1 MSKVD
6 LGNGQS
12 VDTKDLADADLQVLS
27 RWFES
32 GSTDQERDQTILQG
46 LSDDALS
53 KILGQE
59 IPTSAAREGYAE
71 GKDAPEWFKWSAAIA
86 QGPLLQFADELVGG
100 TMAGIAKGVG
110 ADPKYTYEKTRG
122 AVRRAAKDVETEYP
136 FTSTAAQ
143 IVPSIFVN
151 PMRAASQIPG
161 LGKAL
166 TKVSKVP
173 VLGRVG
179 SGLAYGGAYG
189 AGLADNSDDIMSKA
203 LSEGAKGAIFTPVMS
218 GGMQILGK
226 GARGMAAAPGI
237 NRMINAPGI
246 GSAVD
251 KLMGLGKNSLAAG
264 RIGQAIQRDD
274 TTPERMAARLDKL
287 GPEATLADAAGQNTR
302 NLLDTIATMPGKTGN
317 QVESVIR
324 NRQAT
329 RDQRL
334 RGAAEDNMNTS
345 GGRLSD
351 RVASW
356 LNARQREAS
365 PLYERAHAMTVDI
378 TGMGKMLK
386 AINELGG
393 METARKMATADLRE
407 LGINLADKTASVR
420 DLDYIKQGLDQLIAR
435 ETKPDGITPLGTRY
449 IALQKQFVAAVD
461 AKTTDRTGA
470 SVYRMARAQFEGPS
484 AMIDAAQKGSNM
496 MTSTADQIRAATR
509 GMTQSELEAY
519 RVGAAE
525 ALRVKLGSQAGQ
537 TQMQGMWRDA
547 NMRERLQAA
556 FGSPREYRQFAARV
570 AAEERM
576 KRLEQVGRGS
586 QTARRLEGMDDVETS
601 NAQDVVNAAAAVAGR
616 AGPGGI
622 ARLVDKGLNAARR
635 SYTPEPLRDEIGA
648 TLLKKGPEAQEQLRQ
663 ISEFLKRFDAQRQK
677 REAAAGALTRVG
689 ASDEMGS
696 YLLDLLY
703 KQR

>member
-1 MSKVD
+1 MATTKFDGRVID
-6 LGNGQS
+6 L
-12 VDTKDLADADLQVLS
+12 TKLSTPDLDVLI
-27 RWFES
+27 EYETT
-32 GSTDQERDQTILQG
+32 GDKDVLKK
-46 LSDDALS
+46 LSDDGLS
-53 KILGQE
+53 YLTGEKI
-59 IPTSAAREGYAE
+59 PSRAAREGDAA
-71 GKDAPEWFKWSAAIA
+71 GKDAPEWLKWSAAIA

-110 ADPKYTYEKTRG
+110 ADPKYAYEKTRG

-136 FTSTAAQ
+136 ITSTAAQ
-143 IVPSIFVN
+143 IVPSILLN
-151 PMRAASQIPG
+151 PMSAASQVPG
-161 LGKAL
+161 LGKAM

-189 AGLADNSDDIMSKA
+189 AGLADNADDIMSKA
-203 LSEGAKGAIFTPVMS
+203 LEEGAKGAIFTPIMS

-251 KLMGLGKNSLAAG
+251 KLMGLSKNSLAAG
-264 RIGQAIQRDD
+264 RIGQAIQRDE
-274 TTPERMAARLDKL
+274 TTPERMAARLNKL

-302 NLLDTIATMPGKTGN
+302 NLLDTIATMPGKTAN

-334 RGAAEDNMNTS
+334 RGAAEDNMNPS

-351 RVASW
+351 RIASW
-356 LNARQREAS
+356 LNERQSEAS
-365 PLYERAHAMTVDI
+365 PLYKRAHAMTVDI

-386 AINELGG
+386 SINELGG

-435 ETKPDGITPLGTRY
+435 ETKPDGITPLGRQY
-449 IALQKQFVAAVD
+449 RELQKKFVAAID

-470 SVYRMARAQFEGPS
+470 SVYRMARAQYEGPS
-484 AMIDAAQKGSNM
+484 SMIDAAQKGSNM
-496 MTSTADQIRAATR
+496 MTSTADQIRAITS
-509 GMTQSELEAY
+509 GMSPSQLDAY

-547 NMRERLQAA
+547 NMRERLRAA

-601 NAQDVVNAAAAVAGR
+601 NLRDAANVVTAIGTKNPGAIAAIGDKVINAT
-616 AGPGGI
+616 
-622 ARLVDKGLNAARR
+622 RR

>member
-1 MSKVD
+1 MATTTYNGRKID
-6 LGNGQS
+6 LGKL
-12 VDTKDLADADLQVLS
+12 TTPDLDVLIE
-27 RWFES
+27 FE
-32 GSTDQERDQTILQG
+32 QTGDKTVLKK
-46 LSDDALS
+46 LSDEGLAYLTGE
-53 KILGQE
+53 KI
-59 IPTSAAREGYAE
+59 PSRAAREGYAA
-71 GKDAPEWFKWSAAIA
+71 GKDAPGVFKWSAAIA

-100 TMAGIAKGVG
+100 GVAALAKGVG
-110 ADPKYTYEKTRG
+110 ADPKYAYEKTRG
-122 AVRRAAKDVETEYP
+122 AVRSAAKDVETEYP
-136 FTSTAAQ
+136 ITSTAAQ
-143 IVPSIFVN
+143 IVPSIFLN
-151 PMRAASQIPG
+151 PMRAAAQIPV
-161 LGKAL
+161 LGKAM
-166 TKVSKVP
+166 TKASKVP

-179 SGLAYGGAYG
+179 SGLAYGAAYG
-189 AGLADNSDDIMSKA
+189 AGLADDADDIMSKA
-203 LSEGAKGAIFTPVMS
+203 LQEGAKGAILTPIMS

-237 NRMINAPGI
+237 NRVINAPGI

-251 KLMGLGKNSLAAG
+251 KLMGLSKNSLAAG

-274 TTPERMAARLDKL
+274 TTPERMAARLNKL

-302 NLLDTIATMPGKTGN
+302 NLLDTMATMPGKTGN

-356 LNARQREAS
+356 LNERQSEAS
-365 PLYERAHAMTVDI
+365 PLYERAHAMVIDI

-393 METARKMATADLRE
+393 MENAKKIATANLRE

-435 ETKPDGITPLGTRY
+435 ETKPDGITPLGRQY
-449 IALQKQFVAAVD
+449 RELQKKFVAAID

-470 SVYRMARAQFEGPS
+470 SVYRMARAQYEGPS
-484 AMIDAAQKGSNM
+484 SMIDAAQKGSNM
-496 MTSTADQIRAATR
+496 MTSTADQIRAITS
-509 GMTQSELEAY
+509 GMSPSELEAY

-601 NAQDVVNAAAAVAGR
+601 NLRDAANVVTAIGTKNPGAIAAIGDKVINAT
-616 AGPGGI
+616 
-622 ARLVDKGLNAARR
+622 RR

-663 ISEFLKRFDAQRQK
+663 ISEFLKRFDAQRQR

-689 ASDEMGS
+689 ASDEIGS
-696 YLLDLLY
+696 YLLDQLY